1 MDKALMKQRKD
12 MLRALIKEPS
22 YVPMKTKEI
31 AALLNIPRE
40 QRGEL
45 QEVLDEMVA
54 EGSLGI
60 SKKGKYGKPEIF
72 SLSGIFSG
80 HPKGFGFVSV
90 EGMERDVFIPEEKTG
105 GALHGD
111 KVQLVIEHEAAEL
124 RAEGRLLKV
133 IEHANREVVGY
144 FQKNKNFG
152 FVMPD
157 NQRIGKDIFIPQG
170 KDGGAV
176 TGHKVV
182 VRLMDFGGPEKI
194 GRAHV

>member
-72 SLSGIFSG
+72 SLSGIFPGIRRVLALSAW
-80 HPKGFGFVSV
+80 KGWREMSLSRKKRPGARF
-90 EGMERDVFIPEEKTG
+90 TG
-105 GALHGD
+105 
-111 KVQLVIEHEAAEL
+111 I
-124 RAEGRLLKV
+124 RCSW
-133 IEHANREVVGY
+133 
-144 FQKNKNFG
+144 
-152 FVMPD
+152 
-157 NQRIGKDIFIPQG
+157 
-170 KDGGAV
+170 
-176 TGHKVV
+176 
-182 VRLMDFGGPEKI
+182 
-194 GRAHV
+194 

>member
-111 KVQLVIEHEAAEL
+111 KVQLVI
-124 RAEGRLLKV
+124 
-133 IEHANREVVGY
+133 
-144 FQKNKNFG
+144 
-152 FVMPD
+152 
-157 NQRIGKDIFIPQG
+157 
-170 KDGGAV
+170 
-176 TGHKVV
+176 
-182 VRLMDFGGPEKI
+182 
-194 GRAHV
+194 

>member
-90 EGMERDVFIPEEKTG
+90 EWREMSLSRKKRPGARFTG
-105 GALHGD
+105 
-111 KVQLVIEHEAAEL
+111 I
-124 RAEGRLLKV
+124 RCSW
-133 IEHANREVVGY
+133 
-144 FQKNKNFG
+144 
-152 FVMPD
+152 
-157 NQRIGKDIFIPQG
+157 
-170 KDGGAV
+170 
-176 TGHKVV
+176 
-182 VRLMDFGGPEKI
+182 
-194 GRAHV
+194 